1 MKEVFEKAAIQY
13 VDFLSEDV
21 ITASGQEVEW
31 EDQV

>member
-1 MKEVFEKAAIQY
+1 MKEVFEKADIQY

-21 ITASGQEVEW
+21 ITTSGQAVEW